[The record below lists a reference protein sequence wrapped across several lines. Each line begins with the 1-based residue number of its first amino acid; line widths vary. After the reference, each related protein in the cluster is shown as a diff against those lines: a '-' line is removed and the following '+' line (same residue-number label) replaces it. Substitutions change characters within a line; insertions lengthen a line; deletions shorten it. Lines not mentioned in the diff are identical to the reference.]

1 MTKWKIILLVCL
13 TSCVFPKDP
22 ENSFEEA
29 RKDKLLVGVVENP
42 PFTKVE
48 DSAFAGREVEMLRKF
63 AQKEGLQVSFK
74 EGSESEL
81 VKQLEEFKTHV
92 VIGGIT
98 KKTIWKKKAGTTVP
112 YDKEHVFL
120 IPKGEN
126 RLLKHLEDFI
136 FQQKKQQ
143 P

>member
-1 MTKWKIILLVCL
+1 MLLCL
-13 TSCVFPKDP
+13 TSCVYPKDP
-22 ENSFEEA
+22 ENSYEEA
-29 RKDKLLVGVVENP
+29 REDELLVGVVENP
-42 PFTKVE
+42 PFTRVE
-48 DSAFAGREVEMLRKF
+48 DSIFSGSEVEMLRRF
-63 AQKEGLQVSFK
+63 AQKEGLKISFR
-74 EGSESEL
+74 EDSESKL
-81 VKQLEEFKTHV
+81 VKQLEEFKMHV

-143 P
+143 Q

>member
-13 TSCVFPKDP
+13 SSCVFPKDP

-29 RKDKLLVGVVENP
+29 HKDKLLVGVVENP

-48 DSAFAGREVEMLRKF
+48 DSVFSGSEIEMLQEF
-63 AQKEGLQVSFK
+63 AQKEGLKVSFQ
-74 EGSESEL
+74 EGSESKL
-81 VKQLEEFKTHV
+81 VKQLEEYKAHV

-98 KKTIWKKKAGTTVP
+98 KKTIWKKKAGMTVP

>member
-1 MTKWKIILLVCL
+1 MNKLKLVLLLCL
-13 TSCVFPKDP
+13 TSCVFPQDP
-22 ENSFEEA
+22 ENSYEEA
-29 RKDKLLVGVVENP
+29 SKNSLLVGVVSNP
-42 PFTKVE
+42 PFTEVE
-48 DSAFAGREVEMLRKF
+48 DSSFSGSEVEMLRKF
-63 AQKEGLQVSFK
+63 AEKEGLKISFS

-81 VKQLEEFKTHV
+81 VKKLEVFELHIV
-92 VIGGIT
+92 AGGFT
-98 KKTIWKKKAGTTVP
+98 KKTIWKKKAGMTVP

-136 FQQKKQQ
+136 FQQKKKQ

>member
-1 MTKWKIILLVCL
+1 MTKWKIILMVCL

-22 ENSFEEA
+22 ENSFEKA
-29 RKDKLLVGVVENP
+29 RENELLVGVVENP
-42 PFTKVE
+42 PFTRVE
-48 DSAFAGREVEMLRKF
+48 DSTFLGTEVEMLRRF
-63 AQKEGLQVSFK
+63 AQKKDLKISFR
-74 EGSESEL
+74 EDSESEL
-81 VKQLEEFKTHV
+81 VKQLEEYKMHV

>member
-1 MTKWKIILLVCL
+1 MKIILLVGL

-29 RKDKLLVGVVENP
+29 SRDKLLVGVVENP

-48 DSAFAGREVEMLRKF
+48 DSTYTGNEVEMLRKF
-63 AQKEGLQVSFK
+63 AEHKGLQIKFE
-74 EGSESEL
+74 EGSESKL
-81 VKQLEEFKTHV
+81 VKQLEEYETHV
-92 VIGGIT
+92 VIGGFT
-98 KKTIWKKKAGTTVP
+98 KKTIWKKKAGMTVP

-120 IPKGEN
+120 ISKGEN

-143 P
+143 L